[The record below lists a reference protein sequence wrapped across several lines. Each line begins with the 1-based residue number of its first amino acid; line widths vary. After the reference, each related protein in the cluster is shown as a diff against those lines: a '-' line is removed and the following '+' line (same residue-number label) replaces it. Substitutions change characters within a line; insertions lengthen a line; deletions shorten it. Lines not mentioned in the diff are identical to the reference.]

1 MDALQSELPDAKRRR
16 LGASPEVHTPKRVLS
31 PPRRSRV
38 AESPPPPKRSPY
50 FKAERPRACR
60 RSSDAVERPTQAW
73 VPPVSPYGL
82 LQECLY
88 EDPWRVLVACVL
100 LNKTSAAAVR
110 GVVFQLFA
118 LCPTAAACVAT
129 PHADI
134 ARLTNPLG
142 LHKRAAHIK
151 RLSEQYVAGGWR
163 DVEELCGCGVYARDA
178 FHLFVTGNWRDVQPR
193 DKELVKYKQF
203 LIDTDGLGHGL
214 TRERVHE
221 V

>member
-1 MDALQSELPDAKRRR
+1 
-16 LGASPEVHTPKRVLS
+16 
-31 PPRRSRV
+31 V
-38 AESPPPPKRSPY
+38 AWPG
-50 FKAERPRACR
+50 
-60 RSSDAVERPTQAW
+60 V
-73 VPPVSPYGL
+73 L

-110 GVVFQLFA
+110 GVVFQLFD
-118 LCPTAAACVAT
+118 LCPTAAVCVAT
-129 PHADI
+129 PVEAI

-142 LHKRAAHIK
+142 LHRRAAHIK
-151 RLSEQYVAGGWR
+151 RMSEQYVAGGWS
-163 DVEELCGCGVYARDA
+163 DVGELCGCGQYARDA
-178 FHLFVTGNWRDVQPR
+178 FHFFCSGKWRDVQPR

-214 TRERVHE
+214 TRERVLPHE